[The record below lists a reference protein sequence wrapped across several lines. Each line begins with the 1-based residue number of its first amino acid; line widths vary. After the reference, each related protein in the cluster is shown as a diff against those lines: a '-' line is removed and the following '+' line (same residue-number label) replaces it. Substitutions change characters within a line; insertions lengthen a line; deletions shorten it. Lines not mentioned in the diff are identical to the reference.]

1 MLRYAYASSDAELAA
16 RLVANRAVAER
27 HSFNPETNQIEPRDD
42 TTVVV
47 LRLRRDGEERRSGR
61 DSGRDSGRAEAGPGF
76 ADGDGCGCS
85 VM

>member
-47 LRLRRDGEERRSGR
+47 LRLRWDGEERR
-61 DSGRDSGRAEAGPGF
+61 SGRDSGRAEAGPGF